1 MKSQIE
7 YIHKLILQNVKQ
19 RRENRNLQK
28 QQIIFQLKPL
38 VSFSIRN
45 FFHDHQWIFYQ
56 TKKLYSTNE
65 KKNSM
70 HEIILKKKKTDNDD

>member
-1 MKSQIE
+1 M
-7 YIHKLILQNVKQ
+7 KQ

-65 KKNSM
+65 KKKFNARNYF
-70 HEIILKKKKTDNDD
+70 EEEKKQIMMIERDENKYL